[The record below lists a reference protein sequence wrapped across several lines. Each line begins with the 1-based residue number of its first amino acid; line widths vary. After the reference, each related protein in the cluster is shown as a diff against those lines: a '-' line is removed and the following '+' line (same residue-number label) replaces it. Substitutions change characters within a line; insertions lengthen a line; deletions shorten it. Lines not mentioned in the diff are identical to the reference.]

1 MRPALLAVA
10 ALSLATPLAAQ
21 RTLTATPELT
31 IDGVEHDFSR
41 IGRLAVSARG
51 VIAVPQ
57 TQDSKV
63 LFFDASGAA
72 VGSFGRAGAGPGEFR
87 SAGTLGWSGD
97 TLSVYDPGLRRITLI
112 GPDMKAARIV
122 SSPQQLLPP
131 NGAGGAPI
139 SAQAFPVSAL
149 GDDGM
154 LASAIIRNGASLPVW
169 MPFRGESGT
178 AMLRMDAEGRFM
190 RFIAL
195 RGSLDACSVRNE
207 TSMMMIPLCFRPL
220 EDNSPSGRHVATLV
234 PGDAGQYTVV
244 AINGL
249 RGDTVFSRHYS
260 YRPVAVPKRVADSM
274 RASRAELQQRLPP
287 QMAGLNRNVAV
298 AESYPGVTRLAVGDD
313 GTIWLEEHTLAP
325 AARRWRVLDQ
335 TGSVIGLLAVPR
347 NVMLLVVSRDRVWAT
362 VTDDD
367 DVQSVVRYGV
377 R

>member
-63 LFFDASGAA
+63 LVFDASGAA
-72 VGSFGRAGAGPGEFR
+72 AGSFGRAGAGPGEFR
-87 SAGTLGWSGD
+87 STGTLGWIGD

-122 SSPQQLLPP
+122 SAPQQLVPP
-131 NGAGGAPI
+131 TGAGGPAI

-154 LASAIIRNGASLPVW
+154 LASTIIRNGASLPAW
-169 MPFRGESGT
+169 MPFRGEAGT
-178 AMLRMDAEGRFM
+178 AILRMDAEGRFV

-234 PGDAGQYTVV
+234 PGDAGQYTVM

-249 RGDTVFSRHYS
+249 RGDTVFSRQYS
-260 YRPVAVPKRVADSM
+260 YRPLAVPKRVADSM
-274 RASRAELQQRLPP
+274 RASRAALQQRLPQ

-335 TGSVIGLLAVPR
+335 TGSVIGLLTVPR
-347 NVMLLVVSRDRVWAT
+347 NVTLTVVSRDRVWAT